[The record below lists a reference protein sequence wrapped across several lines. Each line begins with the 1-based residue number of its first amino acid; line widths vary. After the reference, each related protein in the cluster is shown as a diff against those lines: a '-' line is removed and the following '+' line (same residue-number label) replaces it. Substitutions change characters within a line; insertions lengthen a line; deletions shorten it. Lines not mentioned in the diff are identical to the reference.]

1 MTVRTQGS
9 QDDSRC
15 KARHFTVATFPFL
28 HRIEGK
34 TTRKFTGSSHGGSDY
49 VVSETGSK
57 SVLNCKLN
65 EFGALVNT

>member
-15 KARHFTVATFPFL
+15 NARHFTVATVPLL